1 MRFGA
6 LVPGR
11 CGLLTESSTHGRT
24 GCRPPQCCRL
34 IREVRFASG
43 DLLNACVRCSL
54 RRAVTDA
61 ALPHA
66 SCVEQ
71 GQNILPSNAAW
82 VAGPG
87 RICLW
92 NRSRVSG
99 TGCQVLGCGAS
110 CVLPSSWR
118 VLLCVCTFVFCSP
131 IIIGILFVGDPDFC
145 LQLCGHQFRIRSAF
159 SNAVLLIHNVNP
171 F

>member
-24 GCRPPQCCRL
+24 GRRPPQCCRL
-34 IREVRFASG
+34 IRENRFANG

-71 GQNILPSNAAW
+71 GQNILPSNAAR

-87 RICLW
+87 RICFK
-92 NRSRVSG
+92 SRCQASG
-99 TGCQVLGCGAS
+99 RRLLRFS
-110 CVLPSSWR
+110 
-118 VLLCVCTFVFCSP
+118 LLCLGPPLRICSFVFSSP
-131 IIIGILFVGDPDFC
+131 ILVVSFFEGNRNVD
-145 LQLCGHQFRIRSAF
+145 LQLCGHQFCIRSGF
-159 SNAVLLIHNVNP
+159 SNGALLIHTVNP